1 MLFCIA
7 KLLKLVGNEKKV
19 LTQSDNYCIFVR
31 VFKSKMEFLY
41 DIFEYRY
48 LANALFAALFAGI
61 VCGIVGTYIV
71 ARRMVFL
78 CGGITHASFG
88 GLGIALWAGI
98 NPIAGAMAFAVASAM
113 GIEWASDKGK
123 IREDSAIGIIWSIGM
138 AVGALFMS
146 LTPGYTSGDL
156 ASYMFGS
163 IVTVTTTDVVVL
175 GCFTLL
181 CVVGCLRWWRP
192 IMYLAFDR
200 DFAAS
205 QGIATHVV
213 SYLLTAIVAV
223 TIVLAIRIMGIVLL
237 LSLFT
242 IPAVTVNMFTKSYAR
257 ITLWAAVIATLGA
270 VAGLVVSYYLEVPP
284 GTCIIFILA
293 MVLIAVKLVSLPN
306 IHR

>member
-1 MLFCIA
+1 
-7 KLLKLVGNEKKV
+7 
-19 LTQSDNYCIFVR
+19 
-31 VFKSKMEFLY
+31 MEFLY

-205 QGIATHVV
+205 QGIATRVV

-242 IPAVTVNMFTKSYAR
+242 IPAVSANMFTKSYAR

-270 VAGLVVSYYLEVPP
+270 VAGLVVSYYLEVPL

>member
-1 MLFCIA
+1 
-7 KLLKLVGNEKKV
+7 
-19 LTQSDNYCIFVR
+19 
-31 VFKSKMEFLY
+31 MEFFY

-48 LANALFAALFAGI
+48 LANALLAAIFAGI
-61 VCGIVGTYIV
+61 TCGIVGTYVV

-88 GLGIALWAGI
+88 GLGIALYAGV
-98 NPIAGAMAFAVASAM
+98 NPIGGAMIFAVLSAM

-138 AVGALFMS
+138 AIGALFMS

-156 ASYMFGS
+156 AGYMFGS
-163 IVTVTTTDVVVL
+163 IVTVTSQDITVL
-175 GCFTLL
+175 GIFTLL
-181 CVVGCLRWWRP
+181 CVVGALLWWRP

-205 QGIATHVV
+205 QGIASRAASYILTVV
-213 SYLLTAIVAV
+213 VAI

-242 IPAVTVNMFTKSYAR
+242 IPAVTANILSKSYAK
-257 ITLWAAVIATLGA
+257 ITLLAATIAVCGA
-270 VAGLVVSYYLEVPP
+270 VGGLIVSYNWEIPP
-284 GTCIIFILA
+284 GTCIIFILTVA
-293 MVLIAVKLVSLPN
+293 LIAAKLLSLRSKKVKN
-306 IHR
+306 AN